1 MFIKILIIVAYFIVI
16 GSLIYVTKK
25 IADIKRCIVNV
36 ECLANQVNANASQI
50 RHFSGESNDRYYKI
64 EHHLSRIDY
73 MLSDRER
80 REKKKVEA
88 ELEKKNDHVK
98 RVVERVKSVLYP
110 YPPNM
115 WQYVYE
121 ERKDRNRHKFTI
133 MCSRDEDI
141 MSAVRNTFYNSDVEW
156 SERRDPWERE
166 WIVYIYDAE

>member
-1 MFIKILIIVAYFIVI
+1 MIDIIIIAILIVAFVI
-16 GSLIYVTKK
+16 LCIITDMVDGVKDTIDSMKGDTKYIYYKVQ
-25 IADIKRCIVNV
+25 DIKNYVDDILTETNV
-36 ECLANQVNANASQI
+36 TGETTTALAKRFGRMTEAQ
-50 RHFSGESNDRYYKI
+50 
-64 EHHLSRIDY
+64 
-73 MLSDRER
+73 
-80 REKKKVEA
+80 KKKEQD

-133 MCSRDEDI
+133 TCKRDEDI
-141 MSAVRNTFYNSDVEW
+141 MSAVRNAFYYSDVEW
-156 SERRDPWERE
+156 SERHDQWERE